1 MKLCTILCF
10 DISKSNKWEK
20 CKTAFN
26 KIRYMIKRKMY
37 HGIFGCGFSW
47 NRYI

>member
-10 DISKSNKWEK
+10 DISKSNKREK

-26 KIRYMIKRKMY
+26 KKYKMY
-37 HGIFGCGFSW
+37 DKKENVPW
-47 NRYI
+47 NIWMRF

>member
-20 CKTAFN
+20 CKTAFD
-26 KIRYMIKRKMY
+26 KIYDKKENVP
-37 HGIFGCGFSW
+37 W
-47 NRYI
+47 NIWIRF